1 MGQSYQGDI
10 SIDDVSM
17 SQFCRLYTGPT
28 PTAPPPTTG
37 APTSP
42 LCPGFRFKCASGPCI
57 DPKYVCD
64 YRDDCG
70 DGSDEVN
77 CGMLTSVSL
86 NTLSSFLFTKTA
98 VTKMDTRKSGGI
110 HCKLGSFSGG
120 NN

>member
-10 SIDDVSM
+10 SIDDVSL

-37 APTSP
+37 TPTIP
-42 LCPGFRFKCASGPCI
+42 LCPGFRFKCSNGPCI

-77 CGMLTSVSL
+77 CGMLTSVSPV
-86 NTLSSFLFTKTA
+86 SSFLFTKTA
-98 VTKMDTRKSGGI
+98 LTRMDAHKSGGI
-110 HCKLGSFSGG
+110 HSKLGSVFGG

>member
-10 SIDDVSM
+10 SIDDVSL

-37 APTSP
+37 APTIP
-42 LCPGFRFKCASGPCI
+42 LCPGFRFKCSNGPCI

-77 CGMLTSVSL
+77 CGMLTSVSPV
-86 NTLSSFLFTKTA
+86 SSFLFTKTA
-98 VTKMDTRKSGGI
+98 LTRMEAHKSGGI
-110 HCKLGSFSGG
+110 HSKLGSVFGG